1 MTSGQIEGA
10 EFYEFRVRD
19 HLEEGWFRMFPG
31 LSVKNVE
38 NGEVL
43 ITGWLFGPDALHYVL
58 ERIRNLNLILI
69 SAERVERADGLGI

>member
-1 MTSGQIEGA
+1 MTSGQIDGA
-10 EFYEFRVRD
+10 EFYEFRVKD
-19 HLEEGWFRMFPG
+19 HLEDGWFRMFPE

-43 ITGWLFGPDALHYVL
+43 ITGWLVGPAAVHQVL

-69 SAERVERADGLGI
+69 SAERVERSDG

>member
-1 MTSGQIEGA
+1 MTSVQDDTA

-19 HLEEGWFRMFPG
+19 HLEDGWFRMFPG

-43 ITGWLFGPDALHYVL
+43 ISGWLAGPAAVHAVL
-58 ERIRNLNLILI
+58 ERIRNLNLILL
-69 SAERVERADGLGI
+69 SAERIKKSDG